1 MKNFIAILLFFL
13 SGSILAQ
20 QAEIAVSTKIT
31 NKFGPAEGVF
41 GDMLVKQIAASR
53 DEIITR
59 LGENPNVRFVKE
71 YNPSTT
77 NFILRIRL
85 HIKFQQKNI
94 GDWETLENDTT
105 GIYYIR
111 VIFQLDDPNRNVII
125 TMNPM
130 HQIKFFSNRNLSEE
144 ELLDRYWPFFLKVAV
159 PRANADVLG
168 EIIKSKI
175 TYSNTSPDGAIINDQ
190 TITYK
195 AEDDK
200 KPKADGKQIGDIIV
214 KMGKLYGEA
223 HEYSITKYKLKC
235 EKGKFLETN
244 SKEIE
249 FTGADYCYEEQGG
262 KLTFKA
268 KYKSYNCDDY
278 EEANEKFQDIFTLI
292 EIQRLSDNSEIELK
306 EQKIKF
312 SCEKLYDIFAI
323 YHAPGFAHVE
333 LVWEKATIRFLDEGD
348 KMQFFDRTAYI
359 QSGGNGQ
366 NPTGTDG
373 KPLDIP
379 FAMDI
384 PGIGKITNYGAPQNN
399 IPKVISIYSLGA
411 YEGHARF
418 KIMKTEEALN
428 MCELKQIG
436 DGPVY
441 LDLSFDLFAGGPNA
455 NTDWIQHTV
464 HCIEDNIISDSDK
477 TSIIYK
483 SPYPTAFGQVTISEA
498 DIIYFKG
505 FDEVEKTLS
514 NGRATLKIEFKLSE
528 ETAQQ

>member
-1 MKNFIAILLFFL
+1 LTYNLKRPFKISLENKALILGSVATNNSDPSDDKILFASDKSFKDHKDSSDGLRSFMLEITTHLNTTTYIRKQRETISKIEIKVPEERIINGAFLKYKRLGPGYNQTDIEEEVEIEANKNRGSLENVVTGDYSVSIENLFC
-13 SGSILAQ
+13 GCE
-20 QAEIAVSTKIT
+20 AELQEAVIDTRSEKRVDEHKFTLEDMELTKIYGTIFTDEEQIYPLANEEVKLIPACDGADDCMYNIKSVIT
-31 NKFGPAEGVF
+31 NEIGEFEFVNVPKGSYI
-41 GDMLVKQIAASR
+41 LYCKKQ
-53 DEIITR
+53 E
-59 LGENPNVRFVKE
+59 LGEVK
-71 YNPSTT
+71 NC
-77 NFILRIRL
+77 N
-85 HIKFQQKNI
+85 FQQEEFNA
-94 GDWETLENDTT
+94 GDFN
-105 GIYYIR
+105 
-111 VIFQLDDPNRNVII
+111 
-125 TMNPM
+125 
-130 HQIKFFSNRNLSEE
+130 
-144 ELLDRYWPFFLKVAV
+144 
-159 PRANADVLG
+159 
-168 EIIKSKI
+168 
-175 TYSNTSPDGAIINDQ
+175 IND
-190 TITYK
+190 
-195 AEDDK
+195 
-200 KPKADGKQIGDIIV
+200 
-214 KMGKLYGEA
+214 
-223 HEYSITKYKLKC
+223 
-235 EKGKFLETN
+235 
-244 SKEIE
+244 
-249 FTGADYCYEEQGG
+249 
-262 KLTFKA
+262 
-268 KYKSYNCDDY
+268 KS
-278 EEANEKFQDIFTLI
+278 
-292 EIQRLSDNSEIELK
+292 
-306 EQKIKF
+306 
-312 SCEKLYDIFAI
+312 YDIFVT

-333 LVWEKATIRFLDEGD
+333 LVWEKATIRFLDEAD